1 MKKLTV
7 SLMFVALLIGGFMST
22 NLTAAPKAPAA
33 PTEAPAAREIKLTGK
48 LLLYP
53 VAKDKK
59 KNGMLS
65 VRVNGALI
73 HNVEGNLAQSK
84 EDVAWWAYLDMN
96 EYVGKTAA
104 LTFSSPDAGPGLAL
118 IESSDQE
125 RHLLPLYDEKM
136 RPQFHH
142 SQKQGWNNDPNGMV
156 YYDGEYHLF
165 WQCNPVGTQ
174 WGNMYWG
181 HSSSPDM
188 IHWTEHR
195 RALRP
200 FGGTYTP
207 NRHPSLA
214 VKNCFSGSANVDVNN
229 TGGWQTGKEK
239 VMVAV
244 FTDTGC
250 GEALAY
256 SNDRG
261 MNWTYYD
268 KNPVIKH
275 NGRDPKL
282 VWYEPGQHWVIAV
295 FDQDPDRKIGGNIAF
310 YSSKNLK
317 DWTLTSKLPGYFECP
332 EMFELPVDGDK
343 KNTRWVVFAANAK
356 YAVGN
361 FDGETFTPEHE
372 DKHTLHYGNF
382 YASQCFSRPPDG
394 RVVQIGWAKI
404 GMGDMPFNQ
413 AFTVPINLTLKK
425 TGQGIRMFANPIK
438 ELDTL
443 HDGKPQ
449 MLAGKTVTA
458 EAPVTLDVDGQLV
471 DILMTLKK
479 GDAKKV
485 SLTFGRNTVTYDF
498 STEMLD
504 KMPVSLIDGVLKLR
518 VLVDRPMFEV
528 VVNDGQS
535 YLTAPRQPAPLGT
548 ISVEAEG
555 GSATV
560 ESLEVYRMKSIW
572 KK

>member
-1 MKKLTV
+1 
-7 SLMFVALLIGGFMST
+7 
-22 NLTAAPKAPAA
+22 
-33 PTEAPAAREIKLTGK
+33 
-48 LLLYP
+48 
-53 VAKDKK
+53 
-59 KNGMLS
+59 
-65 VRVNGALI
+65 
-73 HNVEGNLAQSK
+73 
-84 EDVAWWAYLDMN
+84 
-96 EYVGKTAA
+96 
-104 LTFSSPDAGPGLAL
+104 L

-239 VMVAV
+239 VTVAV

-394 RVVQIGWAKI
+394 RVRHAADGGAAPARPGPAGAAWRDRGPRRPPPPASRPAR
-404 GMGDMPFNQ
+404 GSCSWRSRSRGTRPCPRCPSSGDSWGCWS
-413 AFTVPINLTLKK
+413 TT
-425 TGQGIRMFANPIK
+425 RS
-438 ELDTL
+438 
-443 HDGKPQ
+443 
-449 MLAGKTVTA
+449 AGTRRSRWSRT
-458 EAPVTLDVDGQLV
+458 TID
-471 DILMTLKK
+471 
-479 GDAKKV
+479 
-485 SLTFGRNTVTYDF
+485 RC
-498 STEMLD
+498 ST
-504 KMPVSLIDGVLKLR
+504 R
-518 VLVDRPMFEV
+518 TRDR
-528 VVNDGQS
+528 
-535 YLTAPRQPAPLGT
+535 
-548 ISVEAEG
+548 
-555 GSATV
+555 
-560 ESLEVYRMKSIW
+560 
-572 KK
+572 

>member
-1 MKKLTV
+1 MRKLTV

-125 RHLLPLYDEKM
+125 RHLLPLYDEDF

-200 FGGTYTP
+200 FGGPYTP
-207 NRHPSLA
+207 DRHPSLA
-214 VKNCFSGSANVDVNN
+214 NKNCYSGSANVDVNN

-239 VMVAV
+239 TMVAL

-261 MNWTYYD
+261 MNWNYYD

-361 FDGETFTPEHE
+361 FDGKTFTPEHE

-449 MLAGKTVTA
+449 TLAGKTVTA

-471 DILMTLKK
+471 DILVTIKK

-485 SLTFGRNTVTYDF
+485 SLTFGRNAVTYDF
-498 STEMLD
+498 STDMLD

-528 VVNDGQS
+528 VANDGQS
-535 YLTAPRQPAPLGT
+535 YRTAPRQPAPLGT

-560 ESLEVYRMKSIW
+560 ESLEVYMMKSIW